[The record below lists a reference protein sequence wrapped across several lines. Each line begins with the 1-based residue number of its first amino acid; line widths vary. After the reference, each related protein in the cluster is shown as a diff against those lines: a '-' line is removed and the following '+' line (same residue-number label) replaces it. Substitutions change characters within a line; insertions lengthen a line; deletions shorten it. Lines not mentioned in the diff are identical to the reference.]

1 MTGQAI
7 LMKEL
12 DGLPPEYLGEV
23 TDFIAW
29 LKHRKLQQIPVTMLL
44 SENILARDWDTPE
57 EDKAW
62 AGL

>member
-1 MTGQAI
+1 MTGQAV

-23 TDFIAW
+23 TDFVAW
-29 LKHRKLQQIPVTMLL
+29 LKHRKLPQKLETMLL
-44 SENILARDWDTPE
+44 SEDILAKDWDTPD

>member
-1 MTGQAI
+1 MTGQAV

-23 TDFIAW
+23 TDFVAW
-29 LKHRKLQQIPVTMLL
+29 LKHRKLPQIPETMLL
-44 SENILARDWDTPE
+44 SEDILAEDWDTPG